1 MRIDLIKYQA
11 LGNDYL
17 VLDLPMPLDDVLPLV
32 PRLCDRNF
40 GLGSDGLLLFDPSAM
55 TLRVINPDGSEAE
68 KSGNGLRIA
77 AAHAVLEHSAG
88 DSFSLSTVGGP
99 NPVRVLA
106 RSGGGV
112 VSQLDI
118 GAPSVGEG
126 RVVIETP
133 AGAASAVLV
142 SVGNPHAVLLDQPVT
157 PERAREIGPHVEHH
171 PMFPDRT
178 NVSWRRLS
186 IARTRGSRSGSGAP
200 ATPLPRGPAPR
211 RWRRLSCVKGW
222 WMRW

>member
-1 MRIDLIKYQA
+1 MRIDLIKYQS
-11 LGNDYL
+11 LGNAYL
-17 VLDLPMPLDDVLPLV
+17 VLDLPIPLDDVLPLV

-178 NVSWRRLS
+178 NVQLAEVIDR
-186 IARTRGSRSGSGAP
+186 A
-200 ATPLPRGPAPR
+200 
-211 RWRRLSCVKGW
+211 
-222 WMRW
+222 